1 MKKYVKSTDDIVY
14 TEDNLKMYEALV
26 KSRYANWVAAVSCKY
41 PNPTQV
47 AKAEAKLDEALSK
60 LEEVEQYIG
69 VTSNIKD
76 TIGEYRL

>member
-1 MKKYVKSTDDIVY
+1 MKRYIKSTDDIVY

-26 KSRYANWVAAVSCKY
+26 KSRYANWVAAVSCKH

-47 AKAEAKLDEALSK
+47 AQAESKLDEALSK

-76 TIGEYRL
+76 TIEEYRS